1 MPNEDLNGF
10 INLLKPTNMTS
21 SDAVVIVR
29 GILRKN
35 FGAVKVGHFGTLDPG
50 AAGVLP
56 IAIGKATKLFDFNFK
71 DKKTYR
77 AAFSFGQETD
87 TLDSYGCV
95 TNTSDNI
102 PSENDVL
109 DLLNNIIGK
118 HTQVPP
124 QYSAKLVN
132 GARAYDLARKGISV
146 DLKGREIEIY
156 NMEYLGKNENTFYF
170 DIMCSAGT
178 YIRSIVRDMAYAL
191 NTVGFMSSLIRT
203 EAGIFSIKEAVT
215 LENLQ
220 TDLLSNIITVDR
232 YLENFCRYDVDEK
245 FEKPLIN
252 GVKLKLNNLSDGS
265 YAVYLKNDLFGVA
278 KAEKGILNVCV
289 RF

>member
-1 MPNEDLNGF
+1 M
-10 INLLKPTNMTS
+10 
-21 SDAVVIVR
+21 
-29 GILRKN
+29 
-35 FGAVKVGHFGTLDPG
+35 
-50 AAGVLP
+50 
-56 IAIGKATKLFDFNFK
+56 
-71 DKKTYR
+71 
-77 AAFSFGQETD
+77 
-87 TLDSYGCV
+87 